1 MTDDRPRIEHAMQAI
16 ETIIGTRE
24 DGCLYMRLL
33 RRLKAE
39 LDSRQDDEAEVAA
52 LRLKVRR
59 AAA

>member
-1 MTDDRPRIEHAMQAI
+1 MTDEAQRIERAMQVL

-24 DGCLYMRLL
+24 DGRLYMPLL

-39 LDSRQDDEAEVAA
+39 LDSRHDDEAELAA